1 MAKRVA
7 RVYSASYVN
16 IFKLF
21 KNVNKLKQ
29 EMKVLYYS
37 RVNYT
42 ALLIICKFNSAI
54 FILLL
59 EFLTIFISREPPN
72 KKTSPYAK
80 PISNYAT
87 SFVCP
92 NRAAMKAIYFFA

>member
-1 MAKRVA
+1 MTKGFYCTEIKEQAELMAKRVA
-7 RVYSASYVN
+7 RVYSGTSYVN
-16 IFKLF
+16 IFELLE
-21 KNVNKLKQ
+21 NVNKLKQ

-59 EFLTIFISREPPN
+59 EF
-72 KKTSPYAK
+72 
-80 PISNYAT
+80 
-87 SFVCP
+87 
-92 NRAAMKAIYFFA
+92 

>member
-1 MAKRVA
+1 MLTKGFYCTEIKEQAELMAKRVA
-7 RVYSASYVN
+7 RVYSGTSYVN
-16 IFKLF
+16 IFELLE
-21 KNVNKLKQ
+21 NVNKLKQ

-59 EFLTIFISREPPN
+59 EF
-72 KKTSPYAK
+72 
-80 PISNYAT
+80 
-87 SFVCP
+87 
-92 NRAAMKAIYFFA
+92 